1 MVLGTYNTFEAMKS
15 TADLHEHAM
24 SQRTLPRGLGRCG
37 VSRGI
42 GAIQQR
48 ILDELLAASDDY
60 GLTVVELAKRIAVSD
75 RQIRRAVY
83 ALADREL
90 VVLTEEHGGWRGRGG
105 YGRRVWR
112 HRVVDD
118 PQGNHIRYEGSHRGV
133 PEEGDEIGG
142 GPVWDDGT
150 GWVLGTPVKCRYEWY
165 AEMSATPT
173 SASLFVWLPET
184 RAKWAEHQHAI
195 GGDAVEFGD

>member
-1 MVLGTYNTFEAMKS
+1 M
-15 TADLHEHAM
+15 
-24 SQRTLPRGLGRCG
+24 
-37 VSRGI
+37 
-42 GAIQQR
+42 
-48 ILDELLAASDDY
+48 
-60 GLTVVELAKRIAVSD
+60 
-75 RQIRRAVY
+75 
-83 ALADREL
+83 
-90 VVLTEEHGGWRGRGG
+90 
-105 YGRRVWR
+105 
-112 HRVVDD
+112 VDD
-118 PQGNHIRYEGSHRGV
+118 PQGNHILYEGSHRGV

-195 GGDAVEFGD
+195 GGDAVEFGDERATPSVEHVGRVQQRRRQLARVCSGKFFVGVVQRHGPGDFTVCGLPAVHGHPDILVGVVPVSTAGRGRSRRLCR